1 MSLFGLTVR
10 DFSKS
15 QEGRGN
21 LQELFIYNAI
31 PRPNLTRVSS
41 DRVFDKNILGR
52 AVEYLLQLLIE
63 RQNQNFEFGFPLKRH
78 FGDSRTKEA
87 KEIKKYFASGELT
100 DRLLGCLISLGKKRQ
115 KAFQR
120 VPSKSKRD
128 DKDGLKAELRRIH
141 QLGSVLKWNVKDSF
155 YQGWLTD
162 GRVVTAQADLIIDT
176 SLLEVKTVEDARKH
190 DEHLS
195 QLFCYFLLSQAPMRK
210 SGAFKIDELGIY
222 YARHGVLVKQ
232 SIPALVQFPLSRVT
246 KIAFDFAVKFSQ
258 WRTRKELQQEDNNY
272 AMWQIVQ
279 ELYPRPAWVAKI
291 VERHR
296 KKMQENF
303 FSRKPMRIP
312 KVILPKNFLLGGL
325 VETGSS
331 RLGQPE
337 NSLPHGGWKLSPNLA
352 S

>member
-1 MSLFGLTVR
+1 MSLFGPTVR

-15 QEGRGN
+15 QEGREG
-21 LQELFIYNAI
+21 LQALFNYDVI
-31 PRPNLTRVSS
+31 PNPNLTRISN
-41 DRVFDKNILGR
+41 DTACDKNVLGR

-87 KEIKKYFASGELT
+87 KEIKNYFESGELT
-100 DRLLGCLISLGKKRQ
+100 DRLLDCLISLGKKRQ

-120 VPSKSKRD
+120 VRSKSKRD
-128 DKDGLKAELRRIH
+128 DKDGLKTELRRIH
-141 QLGSVLKWNVKDSF
+141 QLGSALKWNIKDSF

-210 SGAFKIDELGIY
+210 LGAFKIDELGIY

-232 SIPALVQFPLSRVT
+232 SIPALVRFPLNRVK
-246 KIAFDFAVKFSQ
+246 KIAFDFVVKFSQ
-258 WRTRKELQQEDNNY
+258 WRTRKELQREDNNY
-272 AMWQIVQ
+272 AMWEIIK
-279 ELYPRPAWVAKI
+279 ELNPRPTWVTKI
-291 VERHR
+291 IEKHS
-296 KKMQENF
+296 KNIQENF
-303 FSRKPMRIP
+303 YSRKLPQLP
-312 KVILPKNFLLGGL
+312 KVNLPKNFLLEIG
-325 VETGSS
+325 
-331 RLGQPE
+331 
-337 NSLPHGGWKLSPNLA
+337 
-352 S
+352 